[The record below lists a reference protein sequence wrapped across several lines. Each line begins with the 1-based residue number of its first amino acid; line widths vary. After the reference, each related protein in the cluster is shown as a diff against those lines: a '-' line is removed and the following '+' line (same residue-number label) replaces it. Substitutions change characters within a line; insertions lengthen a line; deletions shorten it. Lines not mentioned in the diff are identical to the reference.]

1 MSNPY
6 GGQPPYGQPFQ
17 PNGAQPYPPAPQ
29 PYSGVPQPP
38 NGPGPYGAP
47 APQAGSGA
55 VAAPG
60 YPQPHVGSQ
69 PHPVQPHSASQPH
82 AAPGW
87 GTPPPAPQPYGQP
100 SPNPYGG
107 QSYPG
112 PGGGPAPYG
121 PPNGAAQG
129 QFGGYG
135 PQYQPQPGP
144 QGIVVDCS
152 YFPLAFML
160 ALTGPKIIVNGME
173 VPMAKWGQTHIPVG
187 PGQHHVRVATK
198 WLWDMGPAETT
209 VPVAEGHSTHVFYK
223 SPAIAFIN
231 GAIGPVPQTAP
242 GAIVSY
248 ISLGVVGVLI
258 LLQLLLACSI

>member
-17 PNGAQPYPPAPQ
+17 PNGAQPYPPPQ
-29 PYSGVPQPP
+29 P
-38 NGPGPYGAP
+38 NGPYSAP
-47 APQAGSGA
+47 PPHGGSGA

-60 YPQPHVGSQ
+60 YPQPHAGSQ
-69 PHPVQPHSASQPH
+69 PHIPQPHNVSQPH
-82 AAPGW
+82 QAPGW
-87 GTPPPAPQPYGQP
+87 GAPPAPPQPYGQP
-100 SPNPYGG
+100 SANPYGA
-107 QSYPG
+107 QPYPG
-112 PGGGPAPYG
+112 QQQFNGGPAPYG
-121 PPNGAAQG
+121 APNPVAPQG
-129 QFGGYG
+129 QYG
-135 PQYQPQPGP
+135 PYGPAVQFQPQPGP
-144 QGIVVDCS
+144 QGIVVDAS
-152 YFPLAFML
+152 YFPLGFLL

-209 VPVAEGHSTHVFYK
+209 VPVAEGHSTHVYYK

-231 GAIGPVPQTAP
+231 GAIGPVPQAAP

-248 ISLGVVGVLI
+248 ISLGVVGVFI
-258 LLQLLLACSI
+258 LLQLLIACSL